1 MACHDGSVGRRIS
14 LKRAEA
20 EMRFLPHASAGH
32 PVGMRYA
39 RYASKDPGLYV
50 PLEQLDQ
57 RIILEDGEVTCLSCH
72 ETKFHAHASLPP
84 RIAGNIAIDSIDRHR
99 VCTATDR
106 LTTGA
111 NRMTLCLSCHT
122 I

>member
-1 MACHDGSVGRRIS
+1 
-14 LKRAEA
+14 
-20 EMRFLPHASAGH
+20 MRLLPHASTGH

-39 RYASKDPGLYV
+39 SYASKDPGLYV
-50 PLEQLDQ
+50 ALEQLDE

-72 ETKFHAHASLPP
+72 ATKSQAHASVPP
-84 RIAGNIAIDSIDRHR
+84 TAAGKNTIDSIGRHQ

-111 NRMTLCLSCHT
+111 NRITLCLSCHT